1 MKIAILASEGAPYAK
16 SGGLGDVME
25 ALPAALSRI
34 EGNEVVLILPYYKKI
49 KENAKYEVEK
59 VAEFEVGLGWR
70 NLYCGVMKLT
80 NRADKVTVYFIDN
93 DYYFGARPGAIYGD
107 DDDNERY
114 AYFSKACLDTL
125 AVVGF
130 IPDVMQCNDWQT
142 ALVPTYLKA
151 QYRHMFPNTKV
162 MYTIHNIEYQGW
174 SNANFF
180 DDVLRLPWEY
190 RNILDMNGSVNVMK
204 GAIETCDLVTT
215 VSETYA
221 RELMYPYYAHGLD
234 GIIAGAAWKLTGI
247 VNGIDYNTFNP
258 ETDPALPAHYN
269 AETITE
275 GKAVCKAELQKELGL
290 PVEPD
295 VPLLV
300 MVSRLAGHKGLDL
313 LCYIARRL
321 LNEENIQMAILGTGE
336 AQYESF
342 FRGLEAEYPE
352 KVAAK
357 ITFNLGLAARIY
369 AGGDIYMMPS
379 KSEPCGLSQMNAMH
393 YGTVPVVHATGGL
406 KDTVPGV
413 DDEGLNGLGYNFQS
427 YNGDDFHTAI
437 KRALKL
443 YNEDREAWIAL
454 QKREMETDFSWNVP
468 AGRYMDLFKQM
479 LGITEEVEET
489 AEVEEDAE

>member
-34 EGNEVVLILPYYKKI
+34 EGNEVVLVLPYYKKI
-49 KENAKYEVEK
+49 KENPKYEVEK

-142 ALVPTYLKA
+142 ALVPTFLKA

-180 DDVLRLPWEY
+180 DDVLRMPWEY

-204 GAIETCDLVTT
+204 GAIETADLVTT

-221 RELMYPYYAHGLD
+221 RELMFPYYAHGLD
-234 GIIAGAAWKLTGI
+234 GILTDAAWKLTGI
-247 VNGIDYNTFNP
+247 TNGIDTNTFNP
-258 ETDPALPAHYN
+258 ETDPALPAHFN
-269 AETITE
+269 ADTFLE
-275 GKAVCKAELQKELGL
+275 GKAACKAALQEEVGL
-290 PVEPD
+290 PVKPD
-295 VPLLV
+295 VPLMV
-300 MVSRLAGHKGLDL
+300 MVTRLAGHKGLDL

-321 LNEENIQMAILGTGE
+321 MWEQDCQLLILGTGE
-336 AQYESF
+336 AQYEEF
-342 FRGLEAEYPE
+342 FKGLADEFPDQ
-352 KVAAK
+352 VAAK

-369 AGGDIYMMPS
+369 AGGDIYLMPS
-379 KSEPCGLSQMNAMH
+379 KSEPCGLSQMNAMR

-406 KDTVPGV
+406 KDTVPPA
-413 DDEGLNGLGYNFQS
+413 DENGQGGLGFTFQS
-427 YNGDDFHTAI
+427 YNGDDFLASVKRCLRLYHDNRDGF
-437 KRALKL
+437 RALQHT
-443 YNEDREAWIAL
+443 DMC
-454 QKREMETDFSWNVP
+454 QDFSWNKP
-468 AGRYMDLFKQM
+468 AGRYMELFHQM
-479 LGITEEVEET
+479 LGW
-489 AEVEEDAE
+489 

>member
-49 KENAKYEVEK
+49 KDSEKYEVEK
-59 VAEFEVGLGWR
+59 VAEFDVGLGWR
-70 NLYCGVMKLT
+70 KQYCGVMKLT
-80 NRADKVTVYFIDN
+80 NRADKVTVYFLDN

-107 DDDNERY
+107 DDDAERY
-114 AYFSKACLDTL
+114 AYFSRACLD
-125 AVVGF
+125 AMVVLGF
-130 IPDVMQCNDWQT
+130 TPDVIQCNDWQT
-142 ALVPTYLKA
+142 ALVPVYLNA
-151 QYRHMFPNTKV
+151 LYRHLLPKTKV

-174 SNANFF
+174 ANANFF
-180 DDVLRLPWEY
+180 DDMLRLPWEY
-190 RNILDMNGSVNVMK
+190 RNILDMNGAVNVMK
-204 GAIETCDLVTT
+204 AAIETCDLVTT

-234 GIIAGAAWKLTGI
+234 GIIAGNAWKLTGI
-247 VNGIDYNTFNP
+247 VNGIDYDTFNP

-269 AETITE
+269 AETLEE
-275 GKAVCKAELQKELGL
+275 GKAACKAALQEELGL

-300 MVSRLAGHKGLDL
+300 MVTRLAGHKGLDL

-321 LNEENIQMAILGTGE
+321 LNERNVQIGILGTGE

-342 FRGLEAEYPE
+342 FRGLEAEYPD

-357 ITFNLGLAARIY
+357 ITFNLNLAARIY

-413 DDEGLNGLGYNFQS
+413 DDEGKGGLGYNFQS
-427 YNGDDFHTAI
+427 YNGDDFYH
-437 KRALKL
+437 ALTRCIDL
-443 YNEDREAWIAL
+443 YENNREAFIAL
-454 QKREMETDFSWNVP
+454 QKTDMEQDFSWNVP
-468 AGRYMDLFKQM
+468 AGRYMELFNKM
-479 LGITEEVEET
+479 LGN
-489 AEVEEDAE
+489 